1 MRNLILTGGIRHDFD
16 DNTASVVELL
26 SQIGIQSETTI
37 DIESGVA
44 RLAEGSFD
52 LLTVMALR
60 WSMEGDPKYAP
71 HREQWAFSIS
81 SAARKAIHDFVAGG
95 GGLFGLHTACL
106 CFDDWADWRNLL
118 GGVWLWGR
126 SFHPPL
132 GPILVS
138 RTVERHSLTA
148 GLPSFDLIDEVY
160 SGLSIADNVT
170 PLLTAKAASQ
180 GDDEPVLWARQ
191 FGHGRVA
198 FDGLGHDRA
207 SLTDRV
213 HSRIV
218 QRCAAWAGGM
228 PAKTIESI

>member
-1 MRNLILTGGIRHDFD
+1 MRTLILTGGIRHDFD
-16 DNTASVVELL
+16 ENTASIVDLL

-44 RLAEGSFD
+44 RLAVESFD

-60 WSMEGDPKYAP
+60 WPMEGDPKYAP
-71 HREQWAFSIS
+71 DRERWAFSIS
-81 SAARKAIHDFVAGG
+81 SAARKAIHDFVYGG

-106 CFDDWADWRNLL
+106 CFDDWANWRDVL
-118 GGVWLWGR
+118 GGVWLWGK

-132 GPILVS
+132 GPISVS
-138 RTVERHSLTA
+138 RTAEYHSLTA
-148 GLPSFDLIDEVY
+148 GLPDFDLIDEVY

-170 PLLTAKAASQ
+170 PLLTAKAASH
-180 GDDEPVLWARQ
+180 GGDEPVLWARH

-207 SLTDRV
+207 SLTHRV
-213 HSRIV
+213 HGRII

-228 PAKTIESI
+228 PTKTVESI